1 MGMNFA
7 SSLRMNP
14 NGGETQMRIKSPVG
28 EYDYKVT
35 AMRLGRE
42 GLEVD
47 GSLGQWQTT
56 MVVEPNELAKAAA
69 ILLSVALVLR
79 RRR

>member
-1 MGMNFA
+1 M
-7 SSLRMNP
+7 
-14 NGGETQMRIKSPVG
+14 G
-28 EYDYKVT
+28 EYDYRVS
-35 AMRLGRE
+35 ALRLGRG

-56 MVVEPNELAKAAA
+56 MVVEPKELAKAAA
-69 ILLSVALVLR
+69 LLVPLVLLLR